1 MLTIKNIV
9 CFAKIKHAFY
19 TELILI
25 SPISFCRAIVLS
37 CYRAIVLS
45 CYRAIVLSCFLA
57 FLLSC
62 FRGFLLSWF
71 SEHTHIWIST
81 LAPNSMNESTGD
93 NKKLLN
99 DLQIFQKRF
108 ISLINRFTSKKIK
121 PTIH

>member
-25 SPISFCRAIVLS
+25 SPISFCRAILLSCYLAFVLS
-37 CYRAIVLS
+37 CI
-45 CYRAIVLSCFLA
+45 
-57 FLLSC
+57 
-62 FRGFLLSWF
+62 RGFLLSWF

-99 DLQIFQKRF
+99 DLQIFRKRF

>member
-1 MLTIKNIV
+1 MLFIPN
-9 CFAKIKHAFY
+9 
-19 TELILI
+19 
-25 SPISFCRAIVLS
+25 SFLFLPFRSVVLS

-45 CYRAIVLSCFLA
+45 CYRAIV
-57 FLLSC
+57 
-62 FRGFLLSWF
+62 LSWF